1 VENVSC
7 DKFTVVW
14 DTPAPSGLC
23 TVIVQ
28 SANQSP
34 QYLLT
39 QGQRMEVNASPN
51 TVYQIQVSYICN
63 RGTNIEIVT
72 SSVVEVR
79 TPECPPPCPELRIA
93 VNDVKCDRASIS
105 WNTIP
110 SVDYS
115 VVYHVKGNSANAVTF
130 MTSAP
135 VAVLSNLSA
144 SQTYEVTVSYL
155 CQGRRVSKTIEITT
169 PSCPPSCPPL
179 QPRVENVSCD
189 KFTVVWDTPA
199 PSGLCT
205 VIVQSANQ
213 SPQYLLTQGQRME
226 VNASPNTVYQIQVS
240 YICNRG
246 TNIEIVTSSVVEV
259 RTPECPPPC
268 PELRIAVNDVK
279 CDRASISWNTI
290 PSVDYS
296 VVYHVKGNSANAV
309 TFMTSAPVAVLSNLS
324 ASQTYE
330 VTVSYLCQGRRVSK
344 TIEITTP
351 SCPPSCP
358 PLQPRVENVS
368 CDKFTVVWDTPAPSG
383 LCTVIVQSANQ
394 SPQYLLT
401 QGQRMEV
408 NASPNT
414 VYQIQVSYICNR
426 GTNIEIVTSS
436 VVEVR
441 TPECPPPPCLPIRP
455 RVENVSCDKFTVVW
469 DTPAPSGLCTVIVQS
484 ANQSPQ
490 YLLTQGQRMEVNA
503 SPNTVYQIQVSYICN
518 RGANIE
524 IVTSSVV
531 EVRTPE
537 CPRPCPRLSIRPV
550 TVACQNATLA
560 WEPLPGVNSY
570 TVRVQAINDTAATEF
585 TVNGNFAQLSLRPS
599 TSYLITVSYICNG
612 EAINAPLQIRTPEC
626 PPSCSPLRL
635 SPVQLRCDSVI
646 FSWNSAGP
654 NAVYDVSLRKANEP
668 IGLSF
673 SVISTNV
680 KLPVQPSTA
689 YRIEVGY
696 LCNGQWVV
704 SSFNFTTPACQAS
717 CNRLSFRIDSL
728 SCRGAR
734 INWTGATV
742 NVMAYN
748 VIVRKANTTTVRNF
762 TTSSSSIYVGGL
774 EENSSYRAEVIY
786 ICNGQRIIS
795 FVDFNTPAC
804 SSRNKQSIGAFN
816 SFNIYPNPSKGWV
829 NITYESSEDVTLN
842 VINMNGQVVGVYKL
856 EAQESNGMA
865 TINLT
870 DLPKGVYMLRFSG
883 NSVGSMHKLVIN

>member
-1 VENVSC
+1 
-7 DKFTVVW
+7 
-14 DTPAPSGLC
+14 
-23 TVIVQ
+23 
-28 SANQSP
+28 
-34 QYLLT
+34 
-39 QGQRMEVNASPN
+39 MEVNASPN

-63 RGTNIEIVT
+63 RGT
-72 SSVVEVR
+72 
-79 TPECPPPCPELRIA
+79 
-93 VNDVKCDRASIS
+93 
-105 WNTIP
+105 
-110 SVDYS
+110 
-115 VVYHVKGNSANAVTF
+115 
-130 MTSAP
+130 
-135 VAVLSNLSA
+135 
-144 SQTYEVTVSYL
+144 
-155 CQGRRVSKTIEITT
+155 
-169 PSCPPSCPPL
+169 
-179 QPRVENVSCD
+179 
-189 KFTVVWDTPA
+189 
-199 PSGLCT
+199 
-205 VIVQSANQ
+205 
-213 SPQYLLTQGQRME
+213 
-226 VNASPNTVYQIQVS
+226 
-240 YICNRG
+240 
-246 TNIEIVTSSVVEV
+246 
-259 RTPECPPPC
+259 
-268 PELRIAVNDVK
+268 
-279 CDRASISWNTI
+279 
-290 PSVDYS
+290 
-296 VVYHVKGNSANAV
+296 
-309 TFMTSAPVAVLSNLS
+309 
-324 ASQTYE
+324 
-330 VTVSYLCQGRRVSK
+330 
-344 TIEITTP
+344 
-351 SCPPSCP
+351 
-358 PLQPRVENVS
+358 
-368 CDKFTVVWDTPAPSG
+368 
-383 LCTVIVQSANQ
+383 
-394 SPQYLLT
+394 
-401 QGQRMEV
+401 
-408 NASPNT
+408 
-414 VYQIQVSYICNR
+414 
-426 GTNIEIVTSS
+426 
-436 VVEVR
+436 
-441 TPECPPPPCLPIRP
+441 
-455 RVENVSCDKFTVVW
+455 
-469 DTPAPSGLCTVIVQS
+469 
-484 ANQSPQ
+484 
-490 YLLTQGQRMEVNA
+490 
-503 SPNTVYQIQVSYICN
+503 
-518 RGANIE
+518 NIE

-654 NAVYDVSLRKANEP
+654 NTVYDVSLRKANEP